1 MSSTGNIP
9 EPTTKLGGSHSITYM
24 WRIKPENYRLTGS
37 QCQQCGKKIF
47 PRAFHVCSYCN
58 SREVK
63 DVELA
68 RTGTIVH
75 GCFGRGGVQGF
86 EDVFPLVFATVKLDD
101 DGPWVEGELVNISYP
116 YKIESAIEPTGYK
129 LWEELKEKRVKMV
142 VRRLKKLDN
151 GALSYGYKFYLEET
165 LKSKGGTMP
174 SLPPPPKIMPFR
186 DTGQGIRRWD

>member
-1 MSSTGNIP
+1 MSSIVNIP
-9 EPTTKLGGSHSITYM
+9 EPTTRLGGSHSITYM
-24 WRIKPENYRLTGS
+24 WRIKPENYRLAGS

-47 PRAFHVCSYCN
+47 PRVFHVCSYCN

-68 RTGTIVH
+68 HTGTIVH
-75 GCFGRGGVQGF
+75 GCFTRGGVQGF
-86 EDVFPLVFATVKLDD
+86 EDVFPLIFATVKLDE
-101 DGPWVEGELVNISYP
+101 DGPWVEGELVNISFP
-116 YKIESAIEPTGYK
+116 YKIENVIEPTGYE
-129 LWEELKEKRVKMV
+129 LWEVLKGKRVRMV
-142 VRRLKKLDN
+142 VRRLKRLDN

-165 LKSKGGTMP
+165 LVSKTGTIP